1 MGSHLSYPQVST
13 AEDNGILLYNG
24 DSDHMAVELYQGH
37 VRVSY
42 DPGTHPSSA
51 IYSAETIN
59 DGQFHTV
66 ELVTFDQ
73 MVNLS
78 IDGGSPMTMDNSGK
92 HYTLNS
98 EAPLYVGGM
107 PVDVNSAA
115 FRLWQL
121 LNGTSFH
128 GCIRNLYINNEL
140 QDFTKTRMTPG
151 VVPGCEPCRKLYCL
165 HGICQP
171 TGAQGPVCHC
181 EPGWDGP
188 HCDQPRGGP
197 CQGHKCVHGL
207 CLPLDALSYSCQC
220 HQGYQ
225 GALCNQ
231 PSTPPD
237 PCRLLSCHHGRCRLT
252 PGGQPVCECH
262 SGYSGTLCDQ
272 EPECHGEPV
281 RDYHQ
286 VQRGY
291 AICQTT
297 RPVPYVQ
304 CRGTCGG
311 DTDTGCCIGLRPR
324 RRKYAFECS
333 NGATF
338 VEEVEKPSKCGC
350 SPCL

>member
-1 MGSHLSYPQVST
+1 MLSCAYPCHGVLCHTCVVLYLCHALATLCLTHTVSCHTIWCWYTTAQALLCHVRHL
-13 AEDNGILLYNG
+13 
-24 DSDHMAVELYQGH
+24 MAV
-37 VRVSY
+37 
-42 DPGTHPSSA
+42 
-51 IYSAETIN
+51 
-59 DGQFHTV
+59 
-66 ELVTFDQ
+66 
-73 MVNLS
+73 
-78 IDGGSPMTMDNSGK
+78 
-92 HYTLNS
+92 
-98 EAPLYVGGM
+98 
-107 PVDVNSAA
+107 AA
-115 FRLWQL
+115 HR
-121 LNGTSFH
+121 
-128 GCIRNLYINNEL
+128 
-140 QDFTKTRMTPG
+140 
-151 VVPGCEPCRKLYCL
+151 
-165 HGICQP
+165 
-171 TGAQGPVCHC
+171 
-181 EPGWDGP
+181 
-188 HCDQPRGGP
+188 
-197 CQGHKCVHGL
+197 CVHGL

-272 EPECHGEPV
+272 GRLQGGGFGAAALGGPHSDPRCPTEPECHGEPV